1 MRFLFNTLLYQRLGT
16 GLIVV
21 FKCQQGMWMTW
32 RAALKTYS
40 RTSLPARGP
49 GCLGLRKG
57 LRSCMLHVLRWCCC
71 CCSIGHTLTSIGLA
85 TSNGFSVQEE
95 ACLPF
100 LNPVN
105 SCILSSLDKT
115 SDTSARGAG
124 AWEPES
130 ILAEGWTS
138 TASCPSSFLEIG
150 FWSVSRAMHLSL
162 HTTCPVSSANH
173 QEELYFPLKGW
184 WVSKPRTFFM
194 AKPFKTSSAEL
205 ML

>member
-1 MRFLFNTLLYQRLGT
+1 
-16 GLIVV
+16 
-21 FKCQQGMWMTW
+21 MTW
-32 RAALKTYS
+32 RAALKAYS

-57 LRSCMLHVLRWCCC
+57 LRTCMLHVLRWCCC
-71 CCSIGHTLTSIGLA
+71 CCFIGHPPTSIGLA

-115 SDTSARGAG
+115 SDTSAGGAG
-124 AWEPES
+124 AWEPGS

-162 HTTCPVSSANH
+162 HTIAPCPLPTIRRSFTFPSRVDGSLN
-173 QEELYFPLKGW
+173 QEHFLWPSPLKLPLNW
-184 WVSKPRTFFM
+184 CCN
-194 AKPFKTSSAEL
+194 
-205 ML
+205 